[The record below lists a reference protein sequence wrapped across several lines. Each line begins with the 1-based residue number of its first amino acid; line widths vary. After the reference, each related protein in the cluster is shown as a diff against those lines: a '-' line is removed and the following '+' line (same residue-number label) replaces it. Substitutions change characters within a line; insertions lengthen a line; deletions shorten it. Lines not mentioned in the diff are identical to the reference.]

1 MFQRLIG
8 GLISVNYRSNGN
20 DLNFMNQDTYQ
31 YYFESMPENSIFME
45 YIIFP
50 LIIFLIILLIYQFIK
65 KRIMKDDKN
74 ELESLKL
81 LQELLEKGTI
91 NDDEFKKKKNK
102 IISKW

>member
-1 MFQRLIG
+1 
-8 GLISVNYRSNGN
+8 
-20 DLNFMNQDTYQ
+20 MNQDTYQ

-50 LIIFLIILLIYQFIK
+50 LIIFLIILLIYQFLK

-102 IISKW
+102 IFSKW

>member
-1 MFQRLIG
+1 
-8 GLISVNYRSNGN
+8 
-20 DLNFMNQDTYQ
+20 
-31 YYFESMPENSIFME
+31 
-45 YIIFP
+45 
-50 LIIFLIILLIYQFIK
+50 
-65 KRIMKDDKN
+65 MKDDKN

>member
-1 MFQRLIG
+1 
-8 GLISVNYRSNGN
+8 
-20 DLNFMNQDTYQ
+20 MNQDTYQ

-91 NDDEFKKKKNK
+91 NEDEFKKKKK
-102 IISKW
+102 QIVSKC

>member
-1 MFQRLIG
+1 
-8 GLISVNYRSNGN
+8 
-20 DLNFMNQDTYQ
+20 MNQDSYQ

-50 LIIFLIILLIYQFIK
+50 LIIFLVVLLIYQFIK
-65 KRIMKDDKN
+65 KRIMKDDKD

-81 LQELLEKGTI
+81 LQDLLEKGTI
-91 NDDEFKKKKNK
+91 NEGEFEKKKNK

>member
-1 MFQRLIG
+1 
-8 GLISVNYRSNGN
+8 
-20 DLNFMNQDTYQ
+20 MNQDSYQ

-50 LIIFLIILLIYQFIK
+50 FIIFLIFLLIYQFIK
-65 KRIMKDDKN
+65 KRIMKDDKD

-91 NDDEFKKKKNK
+91 NEDEFEKKKNK
-102 IISKW
+102 IVSKW

>member
-1 MFQRLIG
+1 
-8 GLISVNYRSNGN
+8 
-20 DLNFMNQDTYQ
+20 MNQDSYQ

-65 KRIMKDDKN
+65 KRIMKDDNN

-91 NDDEFKKKKNK
+91 NEDEFKKKKKK
-102 IISKW
+102 IV

>member
-1 MFQRLIG
+1 
-8 GLISVNYRSNGN
+8 
-20 DLNFMNQDTYQ
+20 MNQDSYQ

-50 LIIFLIILLIYQFIK
+50 LIIFLIVLLIYQFIK
-65 KRIMKDDKN
+65 KRIMKDDKD

-81 LQELLEKGTI
+81 LQDLLEKGTI
-91 NDDEFKKKKNK
+91 NEDEFQKKKNK

>member
-1 MFQRLIG
+1 
-8 GLISVNYRSNGN
+8 
-20 DLNFMNQDTYQ
+20 MNQDSYQ

-81 LQELLEKGTI
+81 LQELLEKGMI
-91 NDDEFKKKKNK
+91 NEDEFKKKKHK
-102 IISKW
+102 IVSKW

>member
-1 MFQRLIG
+1 
-8 GLISVNYRSNGN
+8 
-20 DLNFMNQDTYQ
+20 MNQDSYQ
-31 YYFESMPENSIFME
+31 YYFESMSENSIFME

-81 LQELLEKGTI
+81 LQELLEKGAI
-91 NDDEFKKKKNK
+91 NEDEFKKKKNK

>member
-1 MFQRLIG
+1 
-8 GLISVNYRSNGN
+8 
-20 DLNFMNQDTYQ
+20 MNQDSYQ

-50 LIIFLIILLIYQFIK
+50 LIIFLIILLIYQFMR
-65 KRIMKDDKN
+65 KRIMKDDKD

-91 NDDEFKKKKNK
+91 NEDEFEKKKNK

>member
-1 MFQRLIG
+1 
-8 GLISVNYRSNGN
+8 
-20 DLNFMNQDTYQ
+20 
-31 YYFESMPENSIFME
+31 MPENSIFME

-91 NDDEFKKKKNK
+91 NEDKFKKKKNK
-102 IISKW
+102 IVSKW

>member
-1 MFQRLIG
+1 
-8 GLISVNYRSNGN
+8 
-20 DLNFMNQDTYQ
+20 
-31 YYFESMPENSIFME
+31 MPENSIFME

-50 LIIFLIILLIYQFIK
+50 LIIFLIILLIYQFLK

-91 NDDEFKKKKNK
+91 NEDEFEKKKNK

>member
-1 MFQRLIG
+1 
-8 GLISVNYRSNGN
+8 
-20 DLNFMNQDTYQ
+20 
-31 YYFESMPENSIFME
+31 MPENSIFME
-45 YIIFP
+45 YIILP

-65 KRIMKDDKN
+65 KRIMKDYKN

-91 NDDEFKKKKNK
+91 NEGEFEKKKNK

>member
-1 MFQRLIG
+1 
-8 GLISVNYRSNGN
+8 
-20 DLNFMNQDTYQ
+20 MNQDTYQ

-81 LQELLEKGTI
+81 LQELLEKGAI

-102 IISKW
+102 FITKW

>member
-1 MFQRLIG
+1 
-8 GLISVNYRSNGN
+8 
-20 DLNFMNQDTYQ
+20 MNQDTYQ
-31 YYFESMPENSIFME
+31 YYFESMPENSFFME

>member
-1 MFQRLIG
+1 
-8 GLISVNYRSNGN
+8 
-20 DLNFMNQDTYQ
+20 MNQDSYQ

-50 LIIFLIILLIYQFIK
+50 LIIFLIVLLIYQFIK
-65 KRIMKDDKN
+65 KRIMKDDKD

-91 NDDEFKKKKNK
+91 NEDEFEKKKLLCV
-102 IISKW
+102 I

>member
-1 MFQRLIG
+1 
-8 GLISVNYRSNGN
+8 
-20 DLNFMNQDTYQ
+20 MNQDSYQ

-50 LIIFLIILLIYQFIK
+50 LIIFLIVLLIYKFIK
-65 KRIMKDDKN
+65 KRIMKDDKD

-91 NDDEFKKKKNK
+91 NEDEFEKKKNK
-102 IISKW
+102 IVSKW

>member
-1 MFQRLIG
+1 
-8 GLISVNYRSNGN
+8 
-20 DLNFMNQDTYQ
+20 MNQDSYQ

-50 LIIFLIILLIYQFIK
+50 LIIFLIVLLIYQFIK
-65 KRIMKDDKN
+65 KRIMKDDKD

-91 NDDEFKKKKNK
+91 NEDEFEKKKNK
-102 IISKW
+102 IVSKW

>member
-1 MFQRLIG
+1 
-8 GLISVNYRSNGN
+8 
-20 DLNFMNQDTYQ
+20 MNQESFQ
-31 YYFESMPENSIFME
+31 YYFESMPNNSIFME

-50 LIIFLIILLIYQFIK
+50 LIIFLVVILIYHFFKQ
-65 KRIMKDDKN
+65 RIMKDDKD

-91 NDDEFKKKKNK
+91 SEDEFEKKKNK

>member
-1 MFQRLIG
+1 
-8 GLISVNYRSNGN
+8 
-20 DLNFMNQDTYQ
+20 
-31 YYFESMPENSIFME
+31 MPENSIFME

-50 LIIFLIILLIYQFIK
+50 LIIFLIINLIYQFIK

-91 NDDEFKKKKNK
+91 NEDEFKKKKNK
-102 IISKW
+102 IVSKW

>member
-1 MFQRLIG
+1 
-8 GLISVNYRSNGN
+8 
-20 DLNFMNQDTYQ
+20 MNQDSYQ

-81 LQELLEKGTI
+81 LQELLENGTI
-91 NDDEFKKKKNK
+91 NEDEFKKKKNK
-102 IISKW
+102 IVSKW

>member
-1 MFQRLIG
+1 
-8 GLISVNYRSNGN
+8 
-20 DLNFMNQDTYQ
+20 MNQDSYQ

-50 LIIFLIILLIYQFIK
+50 LIIFLVVLLIYQFIK
-65 KRIMKDDKN
+65 KRIMKDDKD

-81 LQELLEKGTI
+81 LQDLLEKGTI
-91 NDDEFKKKKNK
+91 NEDEFQKKKNK

>member
-1 MFQRLIG
+1 
-8 GLISVNYRSNGN
+8 
-20 DLNFMNQDTYQ
+20 
-31 YYFESMPENSIFME
+31 MPENSIFME

-81 LQELLEKGTI
+81 LQELLDKGTI
-91 NDDEFKKKKNK
+91 NEDEFKKKKKK

>member
-1 MFQRLIG
+1 
-8 GLISVNYRSNGN
+8 
-20 DLNFMNQDTYQ
+20 MNQDSYQ

-50 LIIFLIILLIYQFIK
+50 LIIFLIVLLIYQIIK

-91 NDDEFKKKKNK
+91 NEDEFKKKKNK
-102 IISKW
+102 IVSKW

>member
-1 MFQRLIG
+1 
-8 GLISVNYRSNGN
+8 
-20 DLNFMNQDTYQ
+20 MNQHTYQ

-50 LIIFLIILLIYQFIK
+50 LIIFLIILLIYQFLK

-81 LQELLEKGTI
+81 LQDLLEKGTI
-91 NDDEFKKKKNK
+91 NEDEFKKKKNK

>member
-1 MFQRLIG
+1 
-8 GLISVNYRSNGN
+8 
-20 DLNFMNQDTYQ
+20 MNQDTYQ

-50 LIIFLIILLIYQFIK
+50 LIIFLIIILIYQFIK

>member
-1 MFQRLIG
+1 
-8 GLISVNYRSNGN
+8 
-20 DLNFMNQDTYQ
+20 MNQDTYQ

-50 LIIFLIILLIYQFIK
+50 LIIFLIILLIYQFLK

>member
-1 MFQRLIG
+1 
-8 GLISVNYRSNGN
+8 
-20 DLNFMNQDTYQ
+20 MNQDTYQ

-50 LIIFLIILLIYQFIK
+50 LIIFLIILLIYQFLK

-91 NDDEFKKKKNK
+91 NEDEFKKKKNK
-102 IISKW
+102 IVSKW

>member
-1 MFQRLIG
+1 
-8 GLISVNYRSNGN
+8 
-20 DLNFMNQDTYQ
+20 MNQDSYQ
-31 YYFESMPENSIFME
+31 YYFESIPENSIFME

-50 LIIFLIILLIYQFIK
+50 LIIFLIIHLIYQFIK